1 MLVAA
6 CLVVVVLALL
16 GFSRLYR
23 KVDQSQALIVSK
35 TRRVDVSFTG
45 QVVLPILHKAEV
57 MDISVKTIEIS
68 RAGRDGL
75 ICRDNIRA
83 DIRILFFVKVNKT
96 VEDVIKVAQSVGTE
110 RASHQDT
117 LQELFHAKFS
127 EALKT
132 VGKQLDFT
140 DLYTKREEL
149 RYHVIELIGVD
160 LNGYHLEDAAIDYLE
175 QTPLTQLDPAN
186 VLDAQGIRKITEL
199 TAVEHV
205 RTNEAKRSEQMEIT
219 RQDVDAREA
228 ILELER
234 RQADAEIK
242 KKREI
247 ETSRAREEAETA
259 RVVEEERLRAQG
271 AFLRTEE
278 QLGVQRENQ
287 AREIAVAAKNRERVI
302 AVENER
308 IEKDRLLEVIARE
321 RETQL
326 TKISAEKEVEA
337 EKREIAEVIRE
348 RVAVDRT
355 VAEQEESIKKLRVV
369 EEAERERQTLVI
381 AAEAEAQE
389 KLVKDIKAAEA
400 AEQAATHRAAE
411 ELTLAEA
418 RLKTADLDARAKLRL
433 AEGVQAEAAAEGLAA
448 VQVRDKEAEVTV
460 KAGRAEAEATE
471 ARLRAEAE
479 GTQAKALA
487 EAEGAR
493 AKGLAEAEGARA
505 AAEATE
511 ARLKAEAEGARA
523 KGLAEA
529 ESAKAKGLAEAEG
542 ARAAAEAT
550 TARLKA
556 EAEGARARGLAEAQG
571 AQAAAQATEARLKAE
586 AEGVRVKALAEAEGA
601 RAMGAAEAE
610 GAKAKALAEATAIGE
625 KLKAEAEG
633 LTEKAAAMAALDEAS
648 RGHEEYRLRL
658 AAEKE
663 IRLAGLETQRQVA
676 EAQASVLATGLE
688 HADIDI
694 VGGESV
700 FFDRLVSAVSLG
712 KGVDG
717 FVDNS
722 RTAQALARPWLD
734 GSGSFTED
742 LGRILGSVGTADVQ
756 HLTVSALLLK
766 LMRSGGAEAAGFQQ
780 LLDRAGE
787 LGLADTPL
795 TALNGNGARN

>member
-1 MLVAA
+1 MTAMIVGAGV
-6 CLVVVVLALL
+6 CLLIALL
-16 GFSRLYR
+16 VLLLFSRLFR
-23 KVDQSQALIVSK
+23 KVEQGKALIVSK
-35 TRRVDVSFTG
+35 TRKVDVTFTG
-45 QVVLPILHKAEV
+45 QVVLPVLHKAEV
-57 MDISVKTIEIS
+57 MDISVKTIEIT
-68 RAGRDGL
+68 RAGKEGL

-83 DIRILFFVKVNKT
+83 DIRISFFVKVNKT
-96 VEDVIKVAQSVGTE
+96 VEDVVKVAQAVGTA
-110 RASHQDT
+110 RASDRNT

-132 VGKQLDFT
+132 VGKQMDFT

-149 RYHVIELIGVD
+149 RYRIIEVIGVD

-205 RTNEAKRSEQMEIT
+205 RTNEAQRTEEKEIT
-219 RQDVDAREA
+219 RQNVDARET

-242 KKREI
+242 QRREI
-247 ETSRAREEAETA
+247 DTVRAREEAETA
-259 RVVEEERLRAQG
+259 RVVEEERLRSQG
-271 AFLRTEE
+271 AFLKTEE
-278 QLGVQRENQ
+278 QLGIQRENQ
-287 AREIAVAAKNRERVI
+287 AREVAVAAKNRERVI
-302 AVENER
+302 AVESER

-326 TKISAEKEVEA
+326 TRIAAEKEVEA

-355 VAEQEESIKKLRVV
+355 VAEQEESIKKLRAV
-369 EEAERERQTLVI
+369 EEAERQRQAVII

-448 VQVRDKEAEVTV
+448 VQVRDKEAEVIE

-471 ARLRAEAE
+471 ARMR
-479 GTQAKALA
+479 A

-493 AKGLAEAEGARA
+493 A
-505 AAEATE
+505 
-511 ARLKAEAEGARA
+511 
-523 KGLAEA
+523 
-529 ESAKAKGLAEAEG
+529 
-542 ARAAAEAT
+542 
-550 TARLKA
+550 
-556 EAEGARARGLAEAQG
+556 Q
-571 AQAAAQATEARLKAE
+571 
-586 AEGVRVKALAEAEGA
+586 ALAEAE
-601 RAMGAAEAE
+601 
-610 GAKAKALAEATAIGE
+610 AIGE
-625 KLKAEAEG
+625 KLKAEAAG

-648 RGHEEYRLRL
+648 RTHEEYRLRL
-658 AAEKE
+658 AAEKD
-663 IRLAGLETQRQVA
+663 IRLAGLDVQRQVA
-676 EAQASVLATGLE
+676 EAQATVLATGLE
-688 HADIDI
+688 NADINI

-700 FFDRLVSAVSLG
+700 FFDRLVGAISLG

-717 FVDNS
+717 FVQHS
-722 RTAQALARPWLD
+722 ETAQALAGPWLD
-734 GSGSFTED
+734 GTASFTDD
-742 LGRILGSVGTADVQ
+742 LTRALGSVSTADVRD
-756 HLTVSALLLK
+756 LTVSALLMK
-766 LMRSGGAEAAGFQQ
+766 LMKTGGADSQALRQ
-780 LLDRAGE
+780 LLDTAGE
-787 LGLADTPL
+787 LGVADTSL
-795 TALNGNGARN
+795 AALNGNARS